1 MEGSRKNKR
10 DRRSLRVWVG
20 LRLQFAL
27 SAPCLNLTFSL
38 HLSFA
43 MVAAGRVT
51 RGSAAAADD
60 LASLNTRDRLIFA
73 QAVYEHGAKPG
84 TWAEIAKLLTSHPLM
99 SKTKSSFTAQSC
111 SALHIQLLKES
122 DIEWYSAPPSVFR
135 AYIDLAL

>member
-10 DRRSLRVWVG
+10 DRRSLRVWISRCRRREP
-20 LRLQFAL
+20 LPL
-27 SAPCLNLTFSL
+27 P
-38 HLSFA
+38 HLPFA